1 MSKQSE
7 VFSLTKDDGTVKTK
21 EDFIKELSRMTKEEM
36 NELIK
41 KNGKP
46 PKPFMIFQFK
56 KIS

>member
-1 MSKQSE
+1 MFRSVINLE
-7 VFSLTKDDGTVKTK
+7 K

-46 PKPFMIFQFK
+46 PKSFMIFQFK